1 MFRVLTCLG
10 GEHDWRLV
18 VLAGAVCFLASLTAI
33 SLSRRALVTRGRTRA
48 LWLISAGAAGG
59 CGIWATH
66 FIAVLAYQPG
76 VPIGFDVALTALS
89 LVVAVVM
96 SAAGLAVAVVAPARW
111 AAPLGGAILGAG
123 IASMHYLGM
132 SALVVPGRVTWA
144 LDLVSASII
153 LGMLFAAAALWVA
166 TRYDSL
172 RARLAAPILLTL
184 AIVSLHFTAMGA
196 VELIPDPSRA
206 VAQFV
211 LSPGALALAI
221 ANAAL
226 LILGL
231 GLASAFSDSRLRAR
245 DRQFATAVNNMS
257 QGVVMFDAAERMV
270 VCNDRYVEMYG
281 LSPDVVKP
289 GALLRDVI
297 ANRVETGSLA
307 RDCEQYRAE
316 LLGAMAQGK
325 TTSWIVETPDG
336 RIISV
341 INRPMPG
348 GDWVGT
354 HEDITERKRAEARV
368 AHMAHHDDL
377 TGLPNRVAFSECLAR
392 TLERAT
398 AAGESF
404 AILCIDLD
412 RFKEVNDVFGH
423 SIGDAL
429 LREASRRLAAAAEG
443 AFLARLGGDEF
454 TIIVAGTQPAT
465 AEGLTQRLFAAVA
478 TDIELDAHRLRI
490 GMSIGVAIFP
500 HDGTDAQTLLVN
512 ADAAMYRSKTEGRG
526 IVRFFEPDMDK
537 RLRDRRALQHD
548 LRSAVAHGELT
559 VHYQPQAAIGGD
571 IIGFEALIR
580 WNHPTRGLV
589 PPGTFIPIAEE
600 SGVIIP
606 IGEWILR
613 EACRE
618 AASWPRPLQIAINLS
633 PVQFRHG
640 DLPALV
646 HTVLL
651 ETGLA
656 ANRLEL
662 EITEGVL
669 ISNFD
674 RVLAILRRL
683 KGLGVRI
690 AMDDFGTGYSSLSYL
705 QSFPFDKIKIDRSFI
720 AKLATGSHSAA
731 IIRAVISLGRGL
743 NLPVVAEGV
752 ETADQLAFL
761 STESCNEIQ
770 GFLIGRPEPIAAYAE
785 VVGRAVEMEEAK
797 VRRLAAQAG

>member
-10 GEHDWRLV
+10 GQHDWRLV

-33 SLSRRALVTRGRTRA
+33 SLFRRAQVSRGRTRA
-48 LWLISAGAAGG
+48 IWLVSAGAAGG

-66 FIAVLAYQPG
+66 FIAVLAYRPG
-76 VPIGFDVALTALS
+76 VPIGFDVELTALS
-89 LVVAVVM
+89 LAVAAVI
-96 SAAGLAVAVVAPARW
+96 SGAGLALAVTAPARW

-144 LDLVSASII
+144 PDLVSASVI
-153 LGMLFAAAALWVA
+153 LGMLFAAAALTVA
-166 TRYDSL
+166 TRYDST
-172 RARLAAPILLTL
+172 RARLAAAVLLTL

-196 VELIPDPSRA
+196 VELIPDPARA
-206 VAQFV
+206 VAQFA
-211 LSPGALALAI
+211 LSPAALALAV

-231 GLASAFSDSRLRAR
+231 GLASAFSDSRLRER
-245 DRQFATAVNNMS
+245 DRQFGTAVNNMS
-257 QGVVMFDAAERMV
+257 QGVVMFDTAERMV
-270 VCNDRYVEMYG
+270 VCNNRYVEMYG

-289 GALLRDVI
+289 GAMLRDVI

-307 RDCEQYRAE
+307 RDPDQYRAE
-316 LLGAMAQGK
+316 LLDAMAQGK
-325 TTSWIVETPDG
+325 TISWIVETPDG

-368 AHMAHHDDL
+368 VHMAHHDDL
-377 TGLPNRVAFSECLAR
+377 TGLPNRAAFSQCLAR
-392 TLERAT
+392 TLERAA

-454 TIIVAGTQPAT
+454 TIIVEGTQPAT
-465 AEGLTQRLFAAVA
+465 AERLTERLFAAVA
-478 TDIELDAHRLRI
+478 SDIEVDAHRLRI
-490 GMSIGVAIFP
+490 GMSVGVAIFP
-500 HDGTDAQTLLVN
+500 HDGADAQTLLVN

-548 LRSAVAHGELT
+548 LRSAVAHGELS
-559 VHYQPQAAIGGD
+559 VHYQPQAAIGGS
-571 IIGFEALIR
+571 IVGFEALVR
-580 WNHPTRGLV
+580 WHHPTRGLV
-589 PPGTFIPIAEE
+589 PPATFIPIAEE
-600 SGVIIP
+600 SGTIIP

-656 ANRLEL
+656 AHRLEL

-669 ISNFD
+669 ISDFD

-720 AKLATGSHSAA
+720 AKLETGNHSAA

-752 ETADQLAFL
+752 ETQDQLAFL

-770 GFLIGRPEPIAAYAE
+770 GFLIGRPEPIAAYAD
-785 VVGRAVEMEEAK
+785 VVGRAVDAEEPK
-797 VRRLAAQAG
+797 VRRLAGQAG